1 MGYNRWHMNY
11 GVWLILI
18 TVLPLRSYAGWSTQE
33 EAVSVTWGSGSEQI
47 GLVRGDTVAYDL
59 FPTSFG
65 VTSDGKVVIGDLI
78 NERIMVFNE
87 EGTFLRSITN
97 PTNRKLW
104 PYEITVGASGCV
116 AVGYVEFTHTF
127 DIRNGALI
135 GVALNMGGV
144 DFVNSDCSKIYVERE
159 NWHIYSPT
167 GQLLSTSP
175 TRPLELG
182 RWSWRCLEGVKT
194 EEKCFKHHI
203 EIEYPDAVF
212 VYEVTKPLFKSN
224 LKDQVRINNNL
235 IMDNKGE
242 HVYAYSVTGTYMPE
256 GSTRPIK
263 WLGFKAEWVKPKD
276 SMIFHPDPE
285 DTVAGGDY
293 EIIAQYGTAVL
304 GPDGSIYTWC
314 RSETHYKILRWR
326 WVP

>member
-1 MGYNRWHMNY
+1 
-11 GVWLILI
+11 
-18 TVLPLRSYAGWSTQE
+18 
-33 EAVSVTWGSGSEQI
+33 VSGTWGSSPEQF
-47 GLVRGDTVAYDL
+47 GLEKGDTIAYDSWPDAFEIL
-59 FPTSFG
+59 PDGRILISDLPNERTAVYGVDGSFIEVVNWKKIKRPEG
-65 VTSDGKVVIGDLI
+65 GISYTMEKYDYIGSVIGYNNNTFWTED
-78 NERIMVFNE
+78 E
-87 EGTFLRSITN
+87 EGVY
-97 PTNRKLW
+97 RK
-104 PYEITVGASGCV
+104 YDSN
-116 AVGYVEFTHTF
+116 F
-127 DIRNGALI
+127 N
-135 GVALNMGGV
+135 
-144 DFVNSDCSKIYVERE
+144 
-159 NWHIYSPT
+159 
-167 GQLLSTSP
+167 LLQTSP

-203 EIEYPDAVF
+203 EIEYPDAVY

-224 LKDQVRINNNL
+224 LKDQVRINDNL

-263 WLGFKAEWVKPKD
+263 WLGFKAEWVKPEDKGEP
-276 SMIFHPDPE
+276 PDIDMSKLPPGVE
-285 DTVAGGDY
+285 PPRGK
-293 EIIAQYGTAVL
+293 IIAQYGTAVL